1 MSREDKI
8 KVARLSV
15 SFILFI
21 ILFVMDKIGCFE
33 NLKWY
38 ITLVIFA
45 APYLLAGY
53 DVLMEAFENIFH
65 GEVFDEAFLM
75 MLASIGAFAVGEYEE
90 AVAVMIFYQL
100 GEFLSD
106 YAVERSRDSIEQ
118 LMDICPEWANL
129 YVDGEIR
136 EVSPGEVKIS
146 DVIVIKAGE
155 RVPLDGVVVEGSS
168 FLDTS
173 ALTGESVKRKVN
185 PGDEVLSGCL
195 NGEGTIRLR
204 VTKAYEDSTV
214 ARILEMIEN
223 TADKKSKTESFIT
236 RFARI
241 YTPVVT
247 VSAALLA
254 LLPPLLMGGDFGMWI
269 RRACI
274 FLVISCPCA
283 LVISV
288 PLSFFA
294 GIGVASS
301 NGILVKGG
309 NFLEMLSNL
318 KLVAFDK
325 TGTITEGNFKVKDI
339 VLYGSENDFT
349 RQEILQMA
357 SALEQYSNHP
367 IAQSIRE
374 EYEAVDAIGT
384 QYNVSD
390 ISEMPGYGVKGMVN
404 GVSVQLGGDKLLK
417 LLGIGTSEH
426 NTTYVNQH
434 KDSTVVHFI
443 YNNNLIASVIVGDEI
458 KASSG
463 EAIHA
468 LKKEGIE
475 RCVMLTGDRDEF
487 AKAVS
492 ETVGI
497 DEVRSELLPADKVS
511 VIEELLE
518 SYHGKDKQYVA
529 FAGDGINDAPSL
541 MRADIGIAMGMGS
554 DAAIEAADIVLA
566 DNNLMQI
573 AKAIKISRKTV
584 RLASEN
590 IVFALAVKVL
600 VLLLGAFGIVSMWLA
615 VFADVGV
622 ALITVLNSMRIKNMV
637 Y

>member
-573 AKAIKISRKTV
+573 AKAIRISRKTV